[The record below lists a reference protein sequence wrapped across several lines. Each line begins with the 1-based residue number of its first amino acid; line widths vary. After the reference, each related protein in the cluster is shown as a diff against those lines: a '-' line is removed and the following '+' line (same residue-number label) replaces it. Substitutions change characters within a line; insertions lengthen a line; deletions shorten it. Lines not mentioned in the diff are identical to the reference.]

1 LIGTDGGAEAG
12 LAKTLDLA
20 AVALAAEQVGGA
32 QRVLDASVEY
42 AKTRIQFGR
51 PIGSFQ
57 AIKHKCADM
66 LLEVESAKSAAYY
79 AAWAAAED
87 SDELPVV
94 ASLCKS
100 YCSEAYFHAAAE
112 NIQIHGGI
120 GFTWEHPAHLY
131 FKRAKS
137 SELLFGDPAYHRE
150 LLAQRIG
157 I

>member
-1 LIGTDGGAEAG
+1 MSCNEM
-12 LAKTLDLA
+12 
-20 AVALAAEQVGGA
+20 VGGA
-32 QRVLDASVEY
+32 QQVLDMSVEY
-42 AKTRIQFGR
+42 AKVRVQFGR

-66 LLEVESAKSAAYY
+66 LLEVESGKSAAYY

-87 SDELPVV
+87 NEELPVA
-94 ASLCKS
+94 ASLAKA
-100 YCSEAYFHAAAE
+100 YCSDAYFHSSAE

-120 GFTWEHPAHLY
+120 GFTWEHDAHLY

-137 SELLFGDPAYHRE
+137 SEILFGDATYHRE